1 LVEKQNAET
10 CQMPVI
16 AGEVAAYGYEAENR
30 HFVEAFLRGE
40 KPALTFEDG
49 LEVVKLLMTAY
60 QSAEEGRTIEYPP
73 KGIDE
78 FIPAVALGKWKAK
91 RAAKS

>member
-1 LVEKQNAET
+1 
-10 CQMPVI
+10 
-16 AGEVAAYGYEAENR
+16 
-30 HFVEAFLRGE
+30 
-40 KPALTFEDG
+40 
-49 LEVVKLLMTAY
+49 MTAY